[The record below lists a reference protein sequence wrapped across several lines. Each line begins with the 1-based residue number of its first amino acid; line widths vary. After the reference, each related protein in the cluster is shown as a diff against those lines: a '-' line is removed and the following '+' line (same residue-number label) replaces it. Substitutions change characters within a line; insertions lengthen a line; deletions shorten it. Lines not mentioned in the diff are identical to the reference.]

1 VLGGG
6 VAVCPFC
13 AVGSYAFLAGGSMVE
28 GDVPDGLRGKG
39 DRATL
44 QGVNFEGLRR
54 NGYSA
59 EAVSLT
65 QRACRELFRGGAG
78 AGGAAL
84 AERAAAMLAT
94 GGCPAAS
101 TCPIY
106 PTDGRLNQRPPICI
120 KRQKS
125 CLRQLVAPHWGG
137 AGCAGVW
144 SRPPAR
150 MRF

>member
-1 VLGGG
+1 VGDAAVLGGA

-65 QRACRELFRGGAG
+65 QRACRELFRGGAD

-101 TCPIY
+101 ICPIY
-106 PTDGRLNQRPPICI
+106 PTDGKAQPNHTAAYMSKCVLMQTTRCVRTSH
-120 KRQKS
+120 R
-125 CLRQLVAPHWGG
+125 
-137 AGCAGVW
+137 
-144 SRPPAR
+144 
-150 MRF
+150 